1 MTYTPGDRTLVNQ
14 IITKLSTHLAEG
26 EKVLAD
32 KKAAAAKAAAA
43 EAAEAADA
51 YQGQDDT
58 NSGNDEELPPHMRP
72 GFDPGAP
79 TEPAPGFVDHEDGRR
94 PDPNYRWPEGPH
106 GIKLPALLGRRRGNT
121 MALGAMQAHD
131 RFNNMTADRGLTP
144 YQRKSYLAA
153 EREMTLAK
161 ARAGAQVDVN
171 QQLKDAPV
179 TRPWS
184 MQVTVPTQQLEQL
197 HLQLDQ
203 SLASIGLNQ
212 SMFTQQTHNY
222 IAQILNSLDS
232 SMNPSDRTEFVV
244 EKIMS
249 EMVNRS
255 ALLKDNVRVDVR
267 QNGWPPVNIA
277 PADTTSV
284 DSLGSAF
291 LKTKAAMGRLLG

>member
-1 MTYTPGDRTLVNQ
+1 
-14 IITKLSTHLAEG
+14 
-26 EKVLAD
+26 
-32 KKAAAAKAAAA
+32 
-43 EAAEAADA
+43 
-51 YQGQDDT
+51 
-58 NSGNDEELPPHMRP
+58 
-72 GFDPGAP
+72 
-79 TEPAPGFVDHEDGRR
+79 
-94 PDPNYRWPEGPH
+94 
-106 GIKLPALLGRRRGNT
+106 

-131 RFNNMTADRGLTP
+131 RFNNMSADRGSTL
-144 YQRKSYLAA
+144 YQRKSYLAT

-161 ARAGAQVDVN
+161 ARAGAKVDVN

-184 MQVTVPTQQLEQL
+184 MQVTVPMQQLEQL

-203 SLASIGLNQ
+203 ALTSIGLNQ
-212 SMFTQQTHNY
+212 SMFTQQAHNY

-232 SMNPSDRTEFVV
+232 SMNPSERTEFVV

-284 DSLGSAF
+284 DGLGSAF